1 MSRIAATPRAGN
13 NDTTLVKV
21 LNFHTRLQT
30 GAAAAAPIRDSY
42 KIKFL
47 LQQQQ
52 QLSNRLSLSMMIT
65 AFVHDHPHLA
75 KLV

>member
-21 LNFHTRLQT
+21 LNFHTKLQT

-52 QLSNRLSLSMMIT
+52 QQQLSNRLSLR
-65 AFVHDHPHLA
+65 
-75 KLV
+75 

>member
-13 NDTTLVKV
+13 NNTTLVKV

-30 GAAAAAPIRDSY
+30 GAAAAAPIRESY
-42 KIKFL
+42 SFL

-52 QLSNRLSLSMMIT
+52 QLSNHLSLSMMIT
-65 AFVHDHPHLA
+65 ALVHDHPHL
-75 KLV
+75 KKIV

>member
-13 NDTTLVKV
+13 NDATLVKV

-30 GAAAAAPIRDSY
+30 GAAAAASIRDSY

-47 LQQQQ
+47 LQQQ
-52 QLSNRLSLSMMIT
+52 LSNRLSLSMMI
-65 AFVHDHPHLA
+65 AALVHDHPHLK

>member
-30 GAAAAAPIRDSY
+30 VAAAAAPIRDSY
-42 KIKFL
+42 EIKFL
-47 LQQQQ
+47 L
-52 QLSNRLSLSMMIT
+52 
-65 AFVHDHPHLA
+65 
-75 KLV
+75 

>member
-30 GAAAAAPIRDSY
+30 VAAAAAPIRDSY
-42 KIKFL
+42 EIKFL
-47 LQQQQ
+47 LQE

-65 AFVHDHPHLA
+65 ALVHDHPHLK

>member
-1 MSRIAATPRAGN
+1 MSRIGATPRAGN
-13 NDTTLVKV
+13 NNTTLVKV

-42 KIKFL
+42 KFL
-47 LQQQQ
+47 LQQQQQ
-52 QLSNRLSLSMMIT
+52 QLSNRLCLSMMI
-65 AFVHDHPHLA
+65 AALVHDHPHLK